1 MELDASPVELT
12 RTEFDL
18 LQALAEHPG
27 WVLNRRQLTDAVW
40 GEDWVGDD
48 HLVDV
53 HIAHLRKKLGDAP
66 SQPRFVQT
74 VRGVGYR
81 MGQGQ

>member
-1 MELDASPVELT
+1 
-12 RTEFDL
+12 
-18 LQALAEHPG
+18 ALI
-27 WVLNRRQLTDAVW
+27 RRQLSDAVW

-53 HIAHLRKKLGDAP
+53 HIAHLRKKLGDDP

-81 MGQGQ
+81 MGRGQ